1 MDAKPYVHKILKPDG
16 TMVDCSPAGE
26 YFTLEE
32 LQAAMDGGWVE
43 NINLAGGFVMII
55 DEEGKLKEL
64 PPNNLATEL
73 VGAPGVS
80 IVGNALVCLDKGE
93 ELG

>member
-32 LQAAMDGGWVE
+32 LRAAMDGGWVE
-43 NINLAGGFVMII
+43 NINLSGGFVMII
-55 DEEGKLKEL
+55 DEEGRLKEL
-64 PPNNLATEL
+64 PRNNLATEL
-73 VGAPGVS
+73 VGVPGVY

>member
-1 MDAKPYVHKILKPDG
+1 MDPEPYVHKLLKPDG

-26 YFTLEE
+26 YFSLKE

-43 NINLAGGFVMII
+43 TINLNGGFVMVI

-64 PPNNLATEL
+64 PRNNLATEIF
-73 VGAPGVS
+73 GAPGDY